1 MFLLR
6 MSAVAFTARVGRK
19 GTGKGR
25 KGKLIGF
32 ARATTD
38 KAFLGAID
46 MVFVAKQWRGNGV
59 GSLLVASLL
68 KRLKKYSLPEV
79 LAMSTIDLE
88 DFWRMNGFQDDEEE
102 SVLMQPPCN
111 GVQAPPLNQEKLLDA
126 LRSETEG
133 KLFGSKKRPSAPGR
147 HRKWLSERGLFGM
160 PFIRRR
166 TPFFRSACV
175 L

>member
-1 MFLLR
+1 
-6 MSAVAFTARVGRK
+6 MSAVAFTARVARK
-19 GTGKGR
+19 GTGKGV

-68 KRLKKYSLPEV
+68 KRLNKYSLPEV

-88 DFWRMNGFQDDEEE
+88 NFWRMNGFQDDEEE
-102 SVLMQPPCN
+102 SVLMHPPST
-111 GVQAPPLNQEKLLDA
+111 GVHAPPLNREKLLEA

-133 KLFGSKKRPSAPGR
+133 KGGKLFGSRKHPSAPGR

-160 PFIRRR
+160 PFLRRR
-166 TPFFRSACV
+166 TPFSRSVCV